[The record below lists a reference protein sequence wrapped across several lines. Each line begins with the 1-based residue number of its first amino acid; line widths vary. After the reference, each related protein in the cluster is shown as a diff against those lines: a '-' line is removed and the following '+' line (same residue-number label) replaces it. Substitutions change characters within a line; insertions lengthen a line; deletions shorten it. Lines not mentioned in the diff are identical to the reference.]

1 MGFDDDDDCHPA
13 IVVLVKIA
21 TFLQGIFG
29 FGGILL
35 FIHCL
40 TFCGAENRLWKIRAR
55 TIIDYEGQG

>member
-21 TFLQGIFG
+21 TFLHGIFG
-29 FGGILL
+29 FGGI
-35 FIHCL
+35 HCL
-40 TFCGAENRLWKIRAR
+40 TFCEAENRLWKIRAR